1 MLQDPRIYL
10 TFKEAAHLLSLSRSM
25 LYKLVAKGELEA
37 VKIGWARRIPTTALI
52 ALEQRLKSAGK
63 P

>member
-1 MLQDPRIYL
+1 MQQDPRIFL

-37 VKIGWARRIPTTALI
+37 VKIGCARRIPTTALS
-52 ALEQRLKSAGK
+52 ALEERLKGAAK
-63 P
+63 